1 LFHIK
6 IGYNNDQPE
15 FEKAD
20 YNYLSGKYISGSRDY
35 TEESKNS
42 TALTTS
48 LFKKKM
54 KECPDKGMLVSLNLP
69 YKPKFANWCI

>member
-1 LFHIK
+1 LSNTK
-6 IGYNNDQPE
+6 IGYNKDEPE

-20 YNYLSGKYISGSRDY
+20 YNYLSGKHISQSRDY

-48 LFKKKM
+48 LFKKKT
-54 KECPDKGMLVSLNLP
+54 KESPDKGMLVSLNFIL
-69 YKPKFANWCI
+69 